1 MKQPRFLKT
10 AQRSRCGFLCASV
23 LAQAFG
29 GMVFLVLSF
38 SRQSQVIAQD
48 IHFSQIHASP
58 TVLNPAM
65 TGLFD
70 GQYRFIAN
78 YRQQWRSATANYR
91 TLAAAAD
98 FHVAGLGQSSL
109 LSGGI
114 NVMADRA
121 GDLDFTTS
129 SAMFTLGAA
138 RKLNAKGDHAI
149 SVAIQGGVLHQSLD
163 YSALHVFDQEPAVL
177 AGADNARAVPDVS
190 AGLAWYKRLGK
201 EHRIYG
207 GMAMFHLGS
216 PDMALLTGST
226 LDQENLARRS
236 VIHGGGEFRLTE
248 QLYAMPSFILLEQS
262 PNREITLGSF
272 MRYDYQKGKADRG
285 SSLYFGSWFR
295 WFYRPDINSGYD
307 ALVLAARWDKDRL
320 SCGLSYDV
328 NLSSLTHATR
338 GVGGPEL
345 SVIYVGQGSG
355 SSSKTNK
362 HKVDCPKF

>member
-1 MKQPRFLKT
+1 MKKPGTLLLLLCLLLFHQER
-10 AQRSRCGFLCASV
+10 AQ
-23 LAQAFG
+23 
-29 GMVFLVLSF
+29 
-38 SRQSQVIAQD
+38 AQD

-78 YRQQWRSATANYR
+78 YRQQWRNTTANYR

-109 LSGGI
+109 LSAGV

-129 SAMFTLGAA
+129 SAMFTVGAA

-190 AGLAWYKRLGK
+190 AGVAWYKRVGK

-207 GMAMFHLGS
+207 GMAMFHLAS

-226 LDQENLARRS
+226 LEQENLARRS
-236 VIHGGGEFRLTE
+236 VIHGGGEFRLSE
-248 QLYAMPSFILLEQS
+248 QIYALPSFIMLEQS

-272 MRYDYQKGKADRG
+272 VRYDYQKGKADQG
-285 SSLYFGSWFR
+285 SSLYLGSWFR

-328 NLSSLTHATR
+328 NLSSLTQASR

-345 SVIYVGQGSG
+345 SVIYVGEGSG
-355 SSSKTNK
+355 SSSKNHK
-362 HKVDCPKF
+362 HKVNCPKF